1 MAVIKEM
8 LKSFIV
14 NELYLLA
21 LTVIPFG
28 AVGLFLI
35 AVGVINDFY
44 VIAEMIWIIVIFVNL
59 ILLCCPALIISFRLI
74 NSFQE
79 WLSK

>member
-8 LKSFIV
+8 LKNFIV

-21 LTVIPFG
+21 LMVIPFG
-28 AVGLFLI
+28 AIGLFLL

-44 VIAEMIWIIVIFVNL
+44 VIAEMLWIIFIFVNV
-59 ILLCCPALIISFRLI
+59 ILLCCPVIVISFRLI
-74 NSFQE
+74 NSFHE

>member
-1 MAVIKEM
+1 MAEIKD
-8 LKSFIV
+8 LAKSFIV

>member
-1 MAVIKEM
+1 MAVIKEV